1 MIRFK
6 IRTATI
12 RATMLGAMAFLALG
26 AVSLTARAQ
35 DPLKLESIDV
45 QTLSGQQVQLKLHL
59 SGPAPEPL
67 PFTIDKPA
75 RIAFDLPNTTLA
87 LASRRI
93 DVRSGGV
100 DTVLAAE
107 ANGRTRVVV
116 NVDSLLPYTTK
127 VDGNTILVTLGTQ
140 AGAAAKQAAMAGAG
154 SGPGAAGAERAIRT
168 IDFRRGADG
177 TGRVIVQLT
186 DPRTP
191 VNVRQEGNQIVVD
204 FAGTAMP
211 KNLMRRYDV
220 MDFATPVQTVDA
232 LRVEGSSRLV
242 ISALGD
248 FEQLA
253 YQSDNQYTVE
263 IKPSQKRANA
273 EEKKE
278 YTGERLTL
286 NFQDIDVRSVLQL
299 LADTSGQNI
308 VVSDSV
314 TGNLTLRLQNVPW
327 DQALDIVLRTKGL
340 DKRRQDNVIIIGPT
354 AELAAR
360 EKAEL
365 AAHKE
370 VQELS
375 PTHTEFLQV
384 NYAKVADLAKLIKPT
399 GGANATNSML
409 SPRGSL
415 SIDERTNTLL
425 VQDTA
430 DKLSD
435 IRRLVQTLDVPV
447 KQVLI
452 EARIV
457 VVSDTFERDLGAQL
471 GITGFTTAGAGSLL
485 TVSGSNTGT
494 DSMLSSAFPPSTTQ
508 PSGFINYP
516 TLANRYN
523 VNLPAANVNGSIGLS
538 VLSGKHLLDLELTA
552 AQNEGKSET
561 IASPRVIT
569 ANQKQATI
577 MQGVEIPYQESASSG
592 ATTTQFKNAVLSLKV
607 TPLITPDNRVILDL
621 DVSDDTVGAQV
632 TSATGGSVPSI
643 DTRQIT
649 TQVLV
654 NDGQTV
660 VLGGILN
667 TTNSYTANKVP
678 FLADIPVLGN
688 LFKST
693 IKINDK
699 TELLIFI
706 TPKILREGS
715 NLY

>member
-1 MIRFK
+1 MIR
-6 IRTATI
+6 IQY
-12 RATMLGAMAFLALG
+12 RAAMMSAMALVA
-26 AVSLTARAQ
+26 LTAISLSARAA
-35 DPLKLESIDV
+35 DPVQLQSVDV
-45 QTLSGQQVQLKLHL
+45 QTLSGQQVQLKLHM

-87 LASRRI
+87 LASRRF

-107 ANGRTRVVV
+107 ANGRARLVV
-116 NVDSLLPYTTK
+116 NVDNLMPYTTK
-127 VDGNTILVTLGTQ
+127 VDGNDIIVTLGQQ
-140 AGAAAKQAAMAGAG
+140 AGADVGKTVAARAA
-154 SGPGAAGAERAIRT
+154 AASSNPAERAIRT

-191 VNVRQEGNQIVVD
+191 VNVRQEGQQIVVD

-232 LRVEGSSRLV
+232 IRVDGSSRLV
-242 ISALGD
+242 ISSQGD

-263 IKPSQKRANA
+263 IKPSSKRTAGA

-314 TGNLTLRLQNVPW
+314 SGNLTLRLQNVPW

-354 AELAAR
+354 EELATR

-375 PTHTEFLQV
+375 PTHTEFMQV
-384 NYAKVADLAKLIKPT
+384 NYAKVVDLAKLIKS
-399 GGANATNSML
+399 ANAKDSML

-425 VQDTA
+425 VQDTS

-457 VVSDTFERDLGAQL
+457 IVSDTFEKDLGARFGVSGASSL
-471 GITGFTTAGAGSLL
+471 TGGPNSLL
-485 TVSGSNTGT
+485 AFSGNNQASNQILAGGVPTHAT
-494 DSMLSSAFPPSTTQ
+494 SVLPATT
-508 PSGFINYP
+508 
-516 TLANRYN
+516 LDNRYQ
-523 VNLPAANVNGSIGLS
+523 VNTPAANTNGSIGVS
-538 VLSGKHLLDLELTA
+538 LLAGSYLVDLELSA
-552 AQNEGKSET
+552 AQNEGKSEV
-561 IASPRVIT
+561 ISSPRIIT

-592 ATTTQFKNAVLSLKV
+592 ATTTQFKDAVLKLKV

-621 DVSDDTVGAQV
+621 DVSDDSVGQQV

-643 DTRQIT
+643 DTRQII

-660 VLGGILN
+660 VLGGILD
-667 TTNSYTANKVP
+667 TTKSRSANKVP
-678 FLADIPVLGN
+678 FFGDIPFLGA
-688 LFKST
+688 LFRST
-693 IKINDK
+693 TDINNK